1 MALTPYSQKLA
12 RQGLNEIFGNSPLTD
27 DLKNVSGC
35 LNLGYE
41 SEEDQISNPD
51 EVSPQKL
58 VVEVLLGSSNSP
70 VYFEIPS
77 KIGNENTI
85 NGGIT
90 GRICLCTRTSQIYSQ
105 K

>member
-12 RQGLNEIFGNSPLTD
+12 RQGLNGIFGNSPLS
-27 DLKNVSGC
+27 NEISNSGC
-35 LNLGYE
+35 MNLGYE
-41 SEEDQISNPD
+41 SDDDHTSNPD
-51 EVSPQKL
+51 ENTPQKL

-90 GRICLCTRTSQIYSQ
+90 GRIRLFTRIS
-105 K
+105 